1 MTSPFDWQATPSET
15 AKAIK
20 PSPKARKSPQRNQIY
35 GLSRKADEILR
46 DRFGGVFSKAT
57 KGDAT

>member
-1 MTSPFDWQATPSET
+1 MSVFDWRAKPSEA

-20 PSPKARKSPQRNQIY
+20 PSPKARANPKRKPIY

-46 DRFGGVFSKAT
+46 DRFGGAFTKA
-57 KGDAT
+57 KGDAK